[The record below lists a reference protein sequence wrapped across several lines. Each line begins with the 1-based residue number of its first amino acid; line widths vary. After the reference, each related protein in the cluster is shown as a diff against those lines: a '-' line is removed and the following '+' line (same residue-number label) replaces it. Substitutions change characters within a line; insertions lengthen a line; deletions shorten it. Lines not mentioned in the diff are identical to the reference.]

1 MSVEQGAI
9 ATVDECVL
17 ALQQLSDHELQRL
30 YELARIRA
38 AGLNDVDGRDLLH
51 DAITRMLQGNRSWP
65 REVPLL
71 VFLRETMR
79 SIASDH
85 WRRREMAVVVT
96 EADIHARSDADY
108 DGTVSA
114 LDESTNPEP
123 RAVAADVLAQIE
135 EMFRHDDDALAVM
148 EGMVLGKTPNEIQEE
163 NAMDRKRYA
172 TTQRRIRRG
181 LNRLSNRQVGLV

>member
-1 MSVEQGAI
+1 MSVEQRAI

-51 DAITRMLQGNRSWP
+51 DAITRMLLGNRSWP

-96 EADIHARSDADY
+96 EADIHAGSDADY

-135 EMFRHDDDALAVM
+135 EMFRHDADALAVM

-181 LNRLSNRQVGLV
+181 LNQLSNRQVGLV